1 MSCLDKKAR
10 VIEGVRPDQ
19 IPFEELFNANQPVI
33 LRGLV
38 SDWGLVK
45 AGKVSPDNAMD
56 VLQNHSSGKPVG
68 VYVAPPE
75 SNARFFY
82 NDDCSGF
89 NYASQHREL
98 SDIFAQIRDNK
109 NSPSAEQ
116 SYLYMNSLTLDNCF
130 PGLREQNTLAFE
142 HPLFTDNKP
151 LSKVWVGTQSI
162 AAAHYDVPS
171 NLACCVLGKRR
182 FTLFPPEQIHNLYP
196 GPLEPTPGGQVIT
209 MVDLKNPDFERFPRV
224 RQALDAAV
232 VVDLE
237 PGDAVYYPSMWW
249 HQVEALSP
257 FNIMINFWWLD
268 APAHM
273 GNPMDIVM
281 HAMMGLRDRP
291 QSEKQAWREVF
302 DYYVFGSPETPREHL
317 PPSAQGALADLDDNM
332 ARRLRAL
339 VKNKLNR

>member
-1 MSCLDKKAR
+1 MNPSGNKVR
-10 VIEGVRPDQ
+10 VLEGVKPDQ
-19 IPFEELFNANQPVI
+19 IPFDELFQANEPVI

-45 AGKVSPDNAMD
+45 AGKLSPDHAMD
-56 VLQNHSSGKPVG
+56 VLQSHSSGNPVG

-75 SNARFFY
+75 ANARFFY

-98 SDIFAQIRDNK
+98 SDIFSQIREDK
-109 NSPSAEQ
+109 NSPDQ

-130 PGLREQNTLAFE
+130 PGLREENDLAFE
-142 HPLFTDNKP
+142 HPLFTNNKP

-171 NLACCVLGKRR
+171 NLACCVLGARR

-209 MVDLKNPDFERFPRV
+209 MVDLKNPDFERFPLV

-257 FNIMINFWWLD
+257 FNIMINFWWLT
-268 APAHM
+268 APAYM

-281 HAMMGLRDRP
+281 HAMLGLRDRP
-291 QSEKQAWREVF
+291 EAEKKAWREVF
-302 DYYVFGSPETPREHL
+302 DYYVFGSPEIPREHL
-317 PPSAQGALADLDDNM
+317 PPSAQGALADLDNNM
-332 ARRLRAL
+332 VRRLRAL

>member
-1 MSCLDKKAR
+1 MRSPDNKVR

-19 IPFEELFNANQPVI
+19 IPFDELFQSNQPII

-45 AGKVSPDNAMD
+45 AGNVSPETAMD
-56 VLQNHSSGKPVG
+56 VLQSHNSGNPVG

-75 SNARFFY
+75 SKARFFY

-98 SDIFAQIRDNK
+98 SDIFSQIRDNQ
-109 NSPSAEQ
+109 NNPNHP
-116 SYLYMNSLTLDNCF
+116 YLYMNSLTLDNCF
-130 PGLREQNTLAFE
+130 PGLRDHNDLAFD
-142 HPLFTDNKP
+142 HPLFTHNKP
-151 LSKVWVGTQSI
+151 LSKVWVGTESI

-257 FNIMINFWWLD
+257 FNIMINFWWLT
-268 APAHM
+268 APAYM

-281 HAMMGLRDRP
+281 HAMLGLRDRP
-291 QSEKQAWREVF
+291 EAEKQAWREVF
-302 DYYVFGSPETPREHL
+302 EYYVFGSPETPREYL
-317 PPSAQGALADLDDNM
+317 PPSAQGALANLDDNM
-332 ARRLRAL
+332 VRRLRAL

>member
-1 MSCLDKKAR
+1 MNPSGNKVR
-10 VIEGVRPDQ
+10 VLEGVKPDQ
-19 IPFEELFNANQPVI
+19 IPFDELFQANEPVI

-45 AGKVSPDNAMD
+45 AGQVSPDNAMD
-56 VLQNHSSGKPVG
+56 VLQSHSSGNPVG

-75 SNARFFY
+75 ANARFFY

-98 SDIFAQIRDNK
+98 SDIFSQIREDKNK
-109 NSPSAEQ
+109 PDQ

-130 PGLREQNTLAFE
+130 PGLREENDLAFE
-142 HPLFTDNKP
+142 HPLFTHNKP

-171 NLACCVLGKRR
+171 NLACCVLGARR

-257 FNIMINFWWLD
+257 FNIMINFWWLT
-268 APAHM
+268 APAYM

-291 QSEKQAWREVF
+291 EAEKQAWREVF

-317 PPSAQGALADLDDNM
+317 PPSAQGALADLDNNM
-332 ARRLRAL
+332 VRRLRAL

>member
-1 MSCLDKKAR
+1 MRSPDNKVR

-19 IPFEELFNANQPVI
+19 IPFDELFQSNQPII

-45 AGKVSPDNAMD
+45 AGNVSPETAMD
-56 VLQNHSSGKPVG
+56 VLQSHNSGNSVG

-75 SNARFFY
+75 SKARFFY

-98 SDIFAQIRDNK
+98 SDIFSQIRDNQ
-109 NSPSAEQ
+109 NNPNHP
-116 SYLYMNSLTLDNCF
+116 YLYMNSLTLDNCF
-130 PGLREQNTLAFE
+130 PGLRDHNDLAFD
-142 HPLFTDNKP
+142 HPLFTHNKP
-151 LSKVWVGTQSI
+151 LSKVWVGTESI

-257 FNIMINFWWLD
+257 FNIMINFWWLT
-268 APAHM
+268 APAYM

-281 HAMMGLRDRP
+281 HAMLGLRDRP
-291 QSEKQAWREVF
+291 EAEKQAWREVF
-302 DYYVFGSPETPREHL
+302 EYYVFGSPETPREHL

-332 ARRLRAL
+332 IRRLRAL

>member
-1 MSCLDKKAR
+1 MNPSGNKVR
-10 VIEGVRPDQ
+10 VLEGVKPDQ
-19 IPFEELFNANQPVI
+19 IPFDELFQANEPVI

-45 AGKVSPDNAMD
+45 AGQVSPDNAMD
-56 VLQNHSSGKPVG
+56 VLQSHSSGNPVG

-75 SNARFFY
+75 ANARFFY

-98 SDIFAQIRDNK
+98 SDIFSQIREDKNK
-109 NSPSAEQ
+109 PDQ

-130 PGLREQNTLAFE
+130 PGLREHNDLAFD
-142 HPLFTDNKP
+142 HPLFTHNKP
-151 LSKVWVGTQSI
+151 LSKVWVGTESI

-171 NLACCVLGKRR
+171 NLACCVLGARR

-257 FNIMINFWWLD
+257 FNIMINFWWLG

-281 HAMMGLRDRP
+281 HAMLGLRDRP
-291 QSEKQAWREVF
+291 EAEKQAWREVF

-317 PPSAQGALADLDDNM
+317 PPSAQGALADLDNNM
-332 ARRLRAL
+332 VRRLRAL